1 MSVAYLKVAL
11 SGLTT
16 GLVGLLAAAPA
27 LALPGQTVEEV
38 LSWMQSNPTVRPKS
52 GERLTVRRSNS
63 AAQRFIFEASLFIP
77 GTFAKGARDDGRIHS
92 ESLKLFDMQNGVTQ
106 ARLEES
112 LRAIYGLEVGGDFDR
127 ATVVQRYGADPTI
140 PSTTTRTTSRTTSST
155 TTKTPKWTPKLVNKP
170 RRQDYLRGEVRQGER
185 FAYWIEVAQT
195 EEGKAYSGQVAIFL
209 VDDLESVLAKV
220 RSD

>member
-1 MSVAYLKVAL
+1 MSVACLKVVL
-11 SGLTT
+11 SGFTA

-38 LSWMQSNPTVRPKS
+38 LSWMQSNPTVRPKK

-112 LRAIYGLEVGGDFDR
+112 LRAIYGLDVGGDFDR
-127 ATVVQRYGADPTI
+127 ATVVQRYGADPAM
-140 PSTTTRTTSRTTSST
+140 PSTANST
-155 TTKTPKWTPKLVNKP
+155 APKWSPKLVNKP
-170 RRQDYLRGEVRQGER
+170 RRQDYLRGELRQGER
-185 FAYWIEVAQT
+185 FAYWIEVAET
-195 EEGKAYSGQVAIFL
+195 EPGKAYSGQVAIFL

-220 RSD
+220 RSN

>member
-92 ESLKLFDMQNGVTQ
+92 ESLKLFDMQNGVTK

-140 PSTTTRTTSRTTSST
+140 PSTTSST
-155 TTKTPKWTPKLVNKP
+155 TPKTPKWTPKLVNKP